1 MSSGVD
7 RDTVISWSEQAQTT
21 LQEAKKMCTRAQALL
36 QSTTYQLV
44 TQLPERLQFVTFM
57 VDAVK
62 QQHELLTSIVESQS
76 RIRKESVSQF
86 NVQVERDLT
95 PALAEL
101 DDILAQL
108 AKTKVPSYLINN
120 VVHELEVHIDTLVE
134 DRNLC
139 DFISMDDIKL
149 LTTNIEIYKAN
160 CTKLHGLLEKTMN
173 ESVMEPYQIIA
184 SKKYHNIMKQYK
196 ELMPVQLG
204 MNLAPDVSPYKLNN
218 LINTI
223 LKENSSLEHELVP
236 MLEMMTNHYDQ
247 CVQGTLFF
255 NTKNPK
261 DPLGD
266 VNFEVL
272 RNDALE
278 LPDVL
283 KELNTVYDI
292 IVNNEVRT
300 KKLLS
305 SEFSRI
311 DSLISMIKDLLEFYT
326 DYKATHLSKYMI
338 LVLSCDEIFS
348 KCSIPMNSNQT
359 PLEAYIETITLLLYH
374 YTQFLSIYKS
384 EYLTELFYEQ
394 YTYPRKYLAKLT
406 DFLNNDMFHLQ
417 QEEYERRKN
426 WLARCGEFIPNEFK
440 LPGELNQPSIIQVVT
455 EGLDDVQ
462 KDYNDG
468 KFNESAEEINLSD
481 LIKTMKL

>member
-1 MSSGVD
+1 MSSSID
-7 RDTVISWSEQAQTT
+7 KDTVISWSEQAQVT
-21 LQEAKKMCTRAQALL
+21 LQEAERMCTQAQTLL

-44 TQLPERLQFVTFM
+44 TELPEKLQFVTFM
-57 VDAVK
+57 VDALK

-76 RIRKESVSQF
+76 RLRKESVNQF

-95 PALAEL
+95 PALAQL
-101 DDILAQL
+101 DSILAQL

-120 VVHELEVHIDTLVE
+120 IVHEQEAHIDSLVE

-139 DFISMDDIKL
+139 DFISLDDIKL
-149 LTTNIEIYKAN
+149 LTTNIEIYKTN
-160 CTKLHGLLEKTMN
+160 CTKLHGLLEKSMN
-173 ESVMEPYQIIA
+173 ENVLEPYKIIA

-196 ELMPVQLG
+196 ELMPMQLG
-204 MNLAPDVSPYKLNN
+204 INLAPDVSPYKLNN

-223 LKENSSLEHELVP
+223 LKENSSLENELVP

-255 NTKNPK
+255 NTKSPK
-261 DPLGD
+261 DTRVD

-283 KELNTVYDI
+283 KELKTVYDI
-292 IVNNEVRT
+292 ILNNEMRAS
-300 KKLLS
+300 KIFS
-305 SEFSRI
+305 SEVSRI
-311 DSLISMIKDLLEFYT
+311 DSLISTIKDLLEFYI
-326 DYKATHLSKYMI
+326 DYKATNLSKYMI
-338 LVLSCDEIFS
+338 LVLSCEELFG
-348 KCSIPMNSNQT
+348 KCSIDTKPNQT
-359 PLEAYIETITLLLYH
+359 PLQAYIETINLLVYH
-374 YTQFLSIYKS
+374 YTQFLSVYKS
-384 EYLTELFYEQ
+384 EYLTELFYEK
-394 YTYPRKYLAKLT
+394 YTYPRRYLSTLT
-406 DFLNNDMFHLQ
+406 NFLNNDMFHLQ
-417 QEEYERRKN
+417 QEEYERRRN
-426 WLARCGEFIPNEFK
+426 WLAKYGNFIPTEFR
-440 LPGELNQPSIIQVVT
+440 LPGEVDQPAIIQVVT

-468 KFNESAEEINLSD
+468 RFNESAEETNLLD

>member
-7 RDTVISWSEQAQTT
+7 RDTVISWSEQAQNT
-21 LQEAKKMCTRAQALL
+21 LQEAKKMCTRAQELL
-36 QSTTYQLV
+36 QSTTYQLA

-57 VDAVK
+57 VDALK
-62 QQHELLTSIVESQS
+62 QQHELLISIIESQS
-76 RIRKESVSQF
+76 RIRRESASQF

-101 DDILAQL
+101 DGILAQL

-120 VVHELEVHIDTLVE
+120 AVHELEAHIDSMVE
-134 DRNLC
+134 DRSLC

-149 LTTNIEIYKAN
+149 LTTNIEIYKVN
-160 CTKLHGLLEKTMN
+160 SMKLHGLLEETMK
-173 ESVMEPYQIIA
+173 ESVMEPYQTIA
-184 SKKYHNIMKQYK
+184 LKKYHSIMKQYK
-196 ELMPVQLG
+196 ELMPVPLG
-204 MNLAPDVSPYKLNN
+204 RNLTLDVSPYKLNN

-223 LKENSSLEHELVP
+223 LKENLSLEHELVP

-255 NTKNPK
+255 NTKNPN
-261 DPLGD
+261 DPQND

-283 KELNTVYDI
+283 KELRTVYDI
-292 IVNNEVRT
+292 ILNNEMRA

-311 DSLISMIKDLLEFYT
+311 DSLISMIKELLEFYT
-326 DYKATHLSKYMI
+326 DYKTTHLSKYMI
-338 LVLSCDEIFS
+338 LVLSCDELFG
-348 KCSIPMNSNQT
+348 KCSIAMSPNQT
-359 PLEAYIETITLLLYH
+359 PLEAYIETINLLLYH

-384 EYLTELFYEQ
+384 EYLTELYYEQ

-406 DFLNNDMFHLQ
+406 KFLNNDMSHLQ
-417 QEEYERRKN
+417 QEEYERRRN
-426 WLARCGEFIPNEFK
+426 WLARYGEFIPTEFK

-468 KFNESAEEINLSD
+468 KFNETAEEINLSD